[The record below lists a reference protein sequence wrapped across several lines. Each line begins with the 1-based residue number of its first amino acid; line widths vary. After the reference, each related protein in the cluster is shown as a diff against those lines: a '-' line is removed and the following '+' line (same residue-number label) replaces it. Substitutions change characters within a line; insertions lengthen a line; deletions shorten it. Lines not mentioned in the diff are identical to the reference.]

1 MAELPQYQ
9 RTILRQTQET
19 DMSEANVWK
28 TLAAQMDNFSSQ
40 IGAYAQQDTAR
51 KSRSAAAEKS
61 AQNDLRLSNERATK
75 VYVDGKESDV
85 MTSLSQLSIDFD
97 NDYEGYI
104 QAANNLEKTW
114 LENKELDAVGGMRA
128 AFTTMVKNKKQQYG
142 VDPYK
147 NYVAKE
153 KEEGKRVGVT
163 NIKDFVTDAN
173 HQVSQFIDSVSDGS
187 IETLD
192 DPDNY
197 AKQVDMVAGKYM
209 TLQAKIDDLVKI
221 NDFTADEA
229 MALESEM
236 ELKFF
241 SGVIKAQ
248 ISNEMK
254 NDRGW
259 TAIDEFEDNP
269 ATFIS
274 SRKHLQALI
283 PKGVKISDEM
293 AESIYD
299 DIFQHYKDTQSEADY
314 LETKLEKELA
324 AEHADMF
331 STIFASVVN
340 PEVQVEQYTIRALL
354 AENDISTD
362 GHDTLLKA
370 LAQETYVKDDAL
382 KLFDLN
388 RLIIDPNSSADEL
401 ETMIT
406 NAFLDGDISGA
417 SASGLLI
424 KNLEGKQ
431 AKNKEYFQIGWNAIA
446 TGLVGNPDMMDAGSG
461 QVLNFAQEEYYKRVQ
476 GYTDDNNKYHPP
488 EDAMEIYNEIVEKY
502 KPMMV
507 DSADDS
513 EVVEKLDITY
523 PTNIDPEVGAS
534 FETMEFNKSSGW
546 NTFFIGTPDAPA
558 SVETKIKVA
567 NLLIDKTITR
577 EQAEIVLSQLDMFMK
592 KYLGL
597 D

>member
-1 MAELPQYQ
+1 MALPEYQ
-9 RTILRQTQET
+9 RTILRQVQDA
-19 DMSEANVWK
+19 DMSSANVWK
-28 TLAAQMDNFSSQ
+28 TLANTLDNYSSQ
-40 IGAYAQQDTAR
+40 LTGVANTQMSNF
-51 KSRSAAAEKS
+51 KSNQASSKAAAKS
-61 AQNDLRLSNERATK
+61 AQNDLRLSNARATK

-85 MTSLSQLSIDFD
+85 MTSLSQLSIDFN

-114 LENKELDAVGGMRA
+114 LENKELDAVGGMRE

-147 NYVAKE
+147 NYAAKE
-153 KEEGKRVGVT
+153 KEEGKRVGIT

-197 AKQVDMVAGKYM
+197 ARQVDMVAGKYM

-283 PKGVKISDEM
+283 PK
-293 AESIYD
+293 
-299 DIFQHYKDTQSEADY
+299 
-314 LETKLEKELA
+314 
-324 AEHADMF
+324 
-331 STIFASVVN
+331 
-340 PEVQVEQYTIRALL
+340 
-354 AENDISTD
+354 
-362 GHDTLLKA
+362 
-370 LAQETYVKDDAL
+370 
-382 KLFDLN
+382 
-388 RLIIDPNSSADEL
+388 
-401 ETMIT
+401 
-406 NAFLDGDISGA
+406 
-417 SASGLLI
+417 
-424 KNLEGKQ
+424 
-431 AKNKEYFQIGWNAIA
+431 
-446 TGLVGNPDMMDAGSG
+446 
-461 QVLNFAQEEYYKRVQ
+461 
-476 GYTDDNNKYHPP
+476 
-488 EDAMEIYNEIVEKY
+488 
-502 KPMMV
+502 
-507 DSADDS
+507 
-513 EVVEKLDITY
+513 
-523 PTNIDPEVGAS
+523 
-534 FETMEFNKSSGW
+534 
-546 NTFFIGTPDAPA
+546 
-558 SVETKIKVA
+558 
-567 NLLIDKTITR
+567 
-577 EQAEIVLSQLDMFMK
+577 
-592 KYLGL
+592 
-597 D
+597 